1 MRKRLLLGTV
11 AAAMAL
17 TVAPA
22 AHAQP
27 RVTCAEG
34 FEAICTVIALTCVVT
49 KEDPCHP

>member
-1 MRKRLLLGTV
+1 MRTRLLLGTV

-17 TVAPA
+17 TAAPA

-34 FEAICTVIALTCVVT
+34 FEIICTVIGLTCVIT
-49 KEDPCHP
+49 HEDPCHP